1 LLAMN
6 NEMDAV
12 DKRKAQIEEIRWMLP
27 LFIIWGIQWILHAG
41 LDIAEEWVHLP
52 RVQEMLLLLALA
64 ASVGVISRAVKWRR
78 VTKSENV
85 GSLESSAAPW
95 LMLLPGL
102 ALVIAVWML
111 EMFGAVGPFFA
122 PLFRSV
128 VVAFGFAA
136 LGIVFGRELIYLG
149 AWLFALAV
157 ISVVWYLGYSY
168 VIMEGMGGISLVAG
182 GSMLNTWGNNS
193 KEVIAWENP

>member
-1 LLAMN
+1 MLAMN
-6 NEMDAV
+6 TEIDAI

-27 LFIIWGIQWILHAG
+27 LFTVWGIQWILHAC
-41 LDIAEEWVHLP
+41 LDIAEEWAHLP

-64 ASVGVISRAVKWRR
+64 ASVGVVLRAVILRR
-78 VTKSENV
+78 VARSENV

-102 ALVIAVWML
+102 VLVIAVWML

-128 VVAFGFAA
+128 VVALGFAA
-136 LGIVFGRELIYLG
+136 LGIVFGRALIYLG

-157 ISVVWYLGYSY
+157 ISLVWYLGYSY
-168 VIMEGMGGISLVAG
+168 VIMEGMGGISLLVG
-182 GSMLNTWGNNS
+182 GSMLNAWGNNS
-193 KEVIAWENP
+193 KGVIT